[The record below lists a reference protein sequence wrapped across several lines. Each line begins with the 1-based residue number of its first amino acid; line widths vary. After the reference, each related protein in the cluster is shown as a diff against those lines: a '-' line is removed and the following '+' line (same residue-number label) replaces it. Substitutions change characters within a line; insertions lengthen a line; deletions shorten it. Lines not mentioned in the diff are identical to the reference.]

1 MGRATAFWS
10 PPWLS
15 ILVRRASG
23 KRTKLVPIFSL
34 DIVPLQYTALMWQF
48 HNICTG
54 NVAKMSDD
62 GDHGEMED
70 VTTPSD
76 FFDHIPSKQEK
87 IEVGD
92 KKMKIMEL

>member
-1 MGRATAFWS
+1 
-10 PPWLS
+10 
-15 ILVRRASG
+15 
-23 KRTKLVPIFSL
+23 
-34 DIVPLQYTALMWQF
+34 
-48 HNICTG
+48 
-54 NVAKMSDD
+54 MSDD